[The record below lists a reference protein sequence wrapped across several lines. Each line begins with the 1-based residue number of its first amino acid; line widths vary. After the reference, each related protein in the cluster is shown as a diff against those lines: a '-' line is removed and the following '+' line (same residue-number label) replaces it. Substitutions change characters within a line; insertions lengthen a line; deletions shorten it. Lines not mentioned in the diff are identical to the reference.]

1 MHPIDRTGWGRGTL
15 RRPFPG
21 PLVPLIILL
30 FLAAA
35 TLASQP
41 AVFPL
46 FPLFPILVVAALFLG
61 GRGFGQL
68 GDRRADRSAGRPA
81 AAAGAV
87 DDLPALPS
95 GGIAKERELLL
106 ALERHGE
113 ITAARAALETSLG
126 VAAAEEMLSDLAND
140 GHVRVAARE
149 GTLAYALWE

>member
-1 MHPIDRTGWGRGTL
+1 MHPIDRTGWGRVAL
-15 RRPFPG
+15 RRPFPA

-46 FPLFPILVVAALFLG
+46 FPLFPIFVVALFLV
-61 GRGFGQL
+61 GRGFGRL
-68 GDRRADRSAGRPA
+68 GDRRAGLPA
-81 AAAGAV
+81 ASAGAV

-126 VAAAEEMLSDLAND
+126 VAAAEEMLSELAND
-140 GHVRVAARE
+140 GHVRVVARE
-149 GTLAYALWE
+149 GTLAYALWD

>member
-1 MHPIDRTGWGRGTL
+1 MGAGAIRG
-15 RRPFPG
+15 PFPA

-46 FPLFPILVVAALFLG
+46 FPIFLVALFLV
-61 GRGFGQL
+61 GRGFG
-68 GDRRADRSAGRPA
+68 RAGARHAGQPSAP
-81 AAAGAV
+81 AGAV
-87 DDLPALPS
+87 EDPPALL

-126 VAAAEEMLSDLAND
+126 VAAADEMLSELAND
-140 GHVRVAARE
+140 GHLRVVARE
-149 GTLAYALWE
+149 GTLAYALWD